1 MYKNVK
7 DKQLSS
13 SVFISS
19 ICDIDI
25 VQSFGMFK
33 ADKHGAAFFDA
44 PTIPLGSM
52 AQTIFKMCV
61 LVDYLCLVI

>member
-33 ADKHGAAFFDA
+33 ADKHGTAFFDA
-44 PTIPLGSM
+44 PTIPLG
-52 AQTIFKMCV
+52 
-61 LVDYLCLVI
+61 

>member
-33 ADKHGAAFFDA
+33 ADKHGTALFDA
-44 PTIPLGSM
+44 PTIPLGLM
-52 AQTIFKMCV
+52 AQTI
-61 LVDYLCLVI
+61 